1 MILSV
6 NANAVAVVVDVV
18 HLAVVVVGFRF
29 RFDAVRAAKV
39 VAVAVD
45 VVAEPAAG
53 HSQHLQDLLVR
64 WHGLEPLQEER
75 RPQVVLQPLDVLGPD
90 DVTGGCGLHFA
101 APLPEPVKE

>member
-6 NANAVAVVVDVV
+6 NANAVVVVAVVYF
-18 HLAVVVVGFRF
+18 AVVVVGFRF

-45 VVAEPAAG
+45 VVAEPAVG
-53 HSQHLQDLLVR
+53 HSQHLQDLFVR

-75 RPQVVLQPLDVLGPD
+75 RPQVVLQPLDVLGSD
-90 DVTGGCGLHFA
+90 DVTGGRGLHFA
-101 APLPEPVKE
+101 SPLPEPVKE